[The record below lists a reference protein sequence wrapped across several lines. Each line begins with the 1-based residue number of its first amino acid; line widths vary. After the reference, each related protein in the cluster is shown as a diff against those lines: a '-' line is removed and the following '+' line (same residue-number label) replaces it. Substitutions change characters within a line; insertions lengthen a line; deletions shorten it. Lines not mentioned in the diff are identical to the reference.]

1 MESIIIGTLR
11 HASTRALTP
20 PGMAQPVVGQT
31 PTACAKSESESRL
44 WKLTSTAISPVKQG
58 FETGLFLIAS
68 SFGIGATVYG
78 MGQLVAFI
86 HSDSLAHTVKALLR

>member
-1 MESIIIGTLR
+1 MNTTTVEILGHVSER
-11 HASTRALTP
+11 PLTP
-20 PGMAQPVVGQT
+20 RRMAQPVAGKT
-31 PTACAKSESESRL
+31 RTARHESESRL
-44 WKLTSTAISPVKQG
+44 WKLTSTAISPVNRG

-86 HSDSLAHTVKALLR
+86 HSDSLVQTVTALLR